1 MKEIKAVVIH
11 LILEFRVKD
20 SNIYLGNLGRIK

>member
-1 MKEIKAVVIH
+1 MEEIKEVVIH

-20 SNIYLGNLGRIK
+20 SNIYFRNLGRIE